1 MSLFPSHDLSL
12 NRYYYTFYS
21 YHPNTPNVLNCLV
34 YDQDQNLVETQDIS
48 FNGKTMNEMMALV
61 ENSNANP
68 YAIGKAGTDYR
79 SMDLTFGT
87 VYKKSFQ
94 EKQRQKLMTYLNSN
108 YKNVHGTSRSVFTI
122 TASGGKYYVG
132 GYTDAAPDLFAPKE
146 GYYVFDQSDSTNVSH
161 PLVLSTQD
169 GSSTYYSS
177 MFTEG
182 TRGSLNGYTIVDISA
197 GTPDLYYYC
206 TAHSGMG
213 GQLLN
218 FASAVPYTVSVVYN
232 DRYGHDIYQVA
243 ELANYYTDAS
253 GIYLNTGSK
262 YAIDLSVLNGTSF
275 NPIVGTTNDISS
287 SIISDTSIVNQVG
300 DILYVRPLLSN
311 LYLFDQTVAL
321 MTKPLE
327 NGYYVKTIQN
337 WTGTSVFTLM
347 EPTESTGI
355 VQRDLSFNAGD
366 VVLFQVGH
374 SSMDNFNLVFGTTVD
389 DVATALGNN
398 YVSQNGDIIT
408 LDLSSYSGGAVY
420 YFEDSSANMGY
431 VEAPE
436 NTTTTNITTPHT
448 VIDPPLS
455 VRGFS
460 ESYTGFTDSR
470 LASTSSW
477 ATSQS
482 YKYGEW
488 MYIGNETNGD
498 IGIVGVKIMPRAS
511 GEQHII
517 KFTAEYSS
525 DNINYYDV
533 DGGYEFSTNFSTAS
547 PYNNNQVSLNYF
559 TTPVLAQYIRI
570 TPTEA
575 YNWISMRAGLIQG
588 TSTTTTTTTINTYP
602 VTVFNGVF
610 VIDGVSKDNITFTN
624 GKTYVFDQSDSTNA
638 GFPIVFGTSPESSSF
653 YNTGVTVVGTPGQA
667 GSYTRIDY
675 NDTTGALYYYNNI
688 IPGMGYDNLN
698 TISYHVTVSDTP
710 PKFYLNSALQ
720 VVTFTAN
727 TKYYFYQYDS
737 TNENYPIVFDETADD
752 AAPYFTDGVTT
763 VGTPGQSGA
772 YTILDLSAGFTG
784 PLVYFSN
791 GATDMGSFE
800 TYTVKVVQNWAGNN
814 VFSIQVPGEDF
825 SYNQPD
831 LSFNAGDNVFFDVGD
846 SSMTGYT
853 LVFGTEID
861 NSGTSLGSPYVTD
874 LGTLIGLNLPSD
886 YTGGAVYYFE
896 NTNAGMGYV
905 EAPGLIST
913 TNTTNINPPNSSR
926 YHSSVY
932 TGLTADSTYD
942 STSSWIAG
950 ADSASKLGTADAVYM
965 TIDCGSDI
973 GIVGLRIQGR
983 SNPSNNPNY
992 TNHYVAK
999 LTVEYSSDG
1008 TTYND
1013 VDNGAEFDATSTLGY
1028 ADFNFATPVLAR
1040 YIKITPTAIQESN
1053 GFIAMRAGLIEG
1065 AVTAFNSYTVTVSNG
1080 VFFIDGVSKPEIT
1093 FTDGESY
1100 VFDQSDSTNAGY
1112 PIVFGT
1118 TADNMSNLYTTGV
1131 TVVGTPGQAGA
1142 YTRIDYTGSTT
1153 LFYFSSGATYMGYIE
1168 TYTVTVVQNWL
1179 GNNVFSI
1186 QAPNEDFSYNQPDLS
1201 FNAGDTFLFDV
1212 TDSSMTGYT
1221 LVFGTEIDVSSTILS
1236 SPYVSNL
1243 GTLIGLNLP
1252 SNYTGGAVYYFENTN
1267 TGMGYVEAP
1276 VTANTYTVVVSY
1288 GDFYINTGSGSVK
1301 RPEITFTDGQ
1311 TYVFDQSDST
1321 NTGYPIVF
1329 GETRDSTP
1337 YYTNGVTVVGTPGQ
1351 PGAYTRFDY
1360 TGSTALFYFS
1370 IGSTG
1375 MGYRP
1380 LNSDVTNQLSYHTNA
1395 TNNNISGSSFT
1406 NLVNSSLNGTIYGTV
1421 DYPYPVTYETNIG
1434 GRPCYLVPRYVSP
1447 SAISLPAGLP
1457 TNSCTFSAYF
1467 YRTLDTNHSWTTLVG
1482 FNTSAYHNVITGSAS
1497 FVHYTAKNLAVRN
1510 ASNSSIYTGN
1520 QIPGYDEWIH
1530 FCITYYNNGSS
1541 SSGNIYINGVK
1552 ETTYS
1557 NSTLDIQQYILGGY
1571 GNLSNPGKYAGFY
1584 LNDVRIYNK
1593 VLSDSEVSSL
1603 YDYISY

>member
-48 FNGKTMNEMMALV
+48 FNGKTMSEMMAFV

-108 YKNVHGTSRSVFTI
+108 YKNIHGTSRSVFTI
-122 TASGGKYYVG
+122 TASGGKYYVD
-132 GYTDAAPDLFAPKE
+132 GYTDAAPDLFATKE

-169 GSSTYYSS
+169 GSSNYYSS

-218 FASAVPYTVSVVYN
+218 FASAIPYTVSVVYN
-232 DRYGHDIYQVA
+232 DTYGQDIYQVA

-253 GIYLNTGSK
+253 GIYLSAGSK

-275 NPIVGTTNDISS
+275 NPIIGTTNDVSS
-287 SIISDTSIVNQVG
+287 SIISDTSIVNQIG
-300 DILYVRPLLSN
+300 DVLYVRPLLSN

-321 MTKPLE
+321 MAKPLE

-355 VQRDLSFNAGD
+355 VQRNLSFNAGD
-366 VVLFQVGH
+366 VVLFHVGH

-408 LDLSSYSGGAVY
+408 LDLTSYSGGAVY

-431 VEAPE
+431 VEAPQLPS
-436 NTTTTNITTPHT
+436 N
-448 VIDPPLS
+448 V
-455 VRGFS
+455 
-460 ESYTGFTDSR
+460 
-470 LASTSSW
+470 
-477 ATSQS
+477 
-482 YKYGEW
+482 
-488 MYIGNETNGD
+488 
-498 IGIVGVKIMPRAS
+498 
-511 GEQHII
+511 
-517 KFTAEYSS
+517 
-525 DNINYYDV
+525 
-533 DGGYEFSTNFSTAS
+533 
-547 PYNNNQVSLNYF
+547 
-559 TTPVLAQYIRI
+559 
-570 TPTEA
+570 
-575 YNWISMRAGLIQG
+575 
-588 TSTTTTTTTINTYP
+588 
-602 VTVFNGVF
+602 VTVANGVF
-610 VIDGVSKDNITFTN
+610 AIDGVSKDNITFTN
-624 GKTYVFDQSDSTNA
+624 GETYIFDQSDSTNA
-638 GFPIVFGTSPESSSF
+638 GFPIVFGTIPDDTSTL
-653 YNTGVTVVGTPGQA
+653 YTNGVTVVGTPGQVGA
-667 GSYTRIDY
+667 YTKLEY
-675 NDTTGALYYYNNI
+675 TGTTGALYYYNNI
-688 IPGMGYDNLN
+688 IPGMGYEPNAY
-698 TISYHVTVSDTP
+698 SYYVTVSDTP
-710 PKFYLNSALQ
+710 PKFYLNSARQ
-720 VVTFTAN
+720 PVSFTAN

-752 AAPYFTDGVTT
+752 VVPYFTDGVTT

-784 PLVYFSN
+784 PLVYFSS
-791 GATDMGSFE
+791 GATDMGFSE
-800 TYTVKVVQNWAGNN
+800 IYTVKVVQNWAGNN
-814 VFSIQVPGEDF
+814 VFSIQAPNEDF

-831 LSFNAGDNVFFDVGD
+831 LSFNAGNNVFFDVGD
-846 SSMTGYT
+846 SSMTGYS
-853 LVFGTEID
+853 LVFGTKID
-861 NSGTSLGSPYVTD
+861 NTGTILGSPYVTD
-874 LGTLIGLNLPSD
+874 LGSIIGLNLPSD

-896 NTNAGMGYV
+896 YSSANMGY
-905 EAPGLIST
+905 EAPTAYTIST

-926 YHSSVY
+926 YHSSSY
-932 TGLTADSTYD
+932 PEYTADSTYD
-942 STSSWIAG
+942 STSSWIAEKN
-950 ADSASKLGTADAVYM
+950 SASNLGTANADYM
-965 TIDCGSDI
+965 TIDCGSEI
-973 GIVGLRIQGR
+973 GIVGLRTQGR
-983 SNPSNNPNY
+983 PNY
-992 TNHYVAK
+992 PNHYVAK
-999 LTVEYSSDG
+999 LTVEYSSDV

-1013 VDNGAEFDATSTLGY
+1013 VDNGAEFDATATLGY

-1065 AVTAFNSYTVTVSNG
+1065 AVTTITIPTYPVTVSG
-1080 VFFIDGVSKPEIT
+1080 GAFFINTGSGSQSKPQIT
-1093 FTDGESY
+1093 FTNGETY
-1100 VFDQSDSTNAGY
+1100 VFDQSDPSNTGY
-1112 PIVFGT
+1112 PIVFGET
-1118 TADNMSNLYTTGV
+1118 KDSTPYYTNGV
-1131 TVVGTPGQAGA
+1131 TVVGTPGQPGA

-1168 TYTVTVVQNWL
+1168 PYTVKVVQNWL

-1212 TDSSMTGYT
+1212 GDSSMTGYS

-1236 SPYVSNL
+1236 SPYVTDL

-1337 YYTNGVTVVGTPGQ
+1337 YYTDGVTVVGTPGQ
-1351 PGAYTRFDY
+1351 PGAYTRLDY
-1360 TGSTALFYFS
+1360 AGSTALFYFS
-1370 IGSTG
+1370 SGSTG

-1395 TNNNISGSSFT
+1395 INNNISGSSFT

-1467 YRTLDTNHSWTTLVG
+1467 YRTLDTIHEWTRLVG
-1482 FNTSAYHNVITGSAS
+1482 FHTSSVYHSVLTGTAS
-1497 FVHYTAKNLAVRN
+1497 LLHYTENLAVYD
-1510 ASNSSIYTGN
+1510 NSGNNMYTGN
-1520 QIPGYDEWIH
+1520 PIPGYDEWIH
-1530 FCITYYNNGSS
+1530 LCITYYNNGSS
-1541 SSGNIYINGVK
+1541 SSGKIYINGVN

-1557 NSTLDIQQYILGGY
+1557 NSTLNILQYVIGGY
-1571 GNLSNPGKYAGFY
+1571 GNLSSPGKYAGFY

-1603 YDYISY
+1603 YGYISQ